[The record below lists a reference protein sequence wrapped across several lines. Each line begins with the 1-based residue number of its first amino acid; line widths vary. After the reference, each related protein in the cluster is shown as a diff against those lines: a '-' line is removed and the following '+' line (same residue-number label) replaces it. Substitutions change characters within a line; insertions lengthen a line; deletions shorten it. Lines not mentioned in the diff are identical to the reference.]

1 MQSTMTTE
9 YHLEL
14 YEGSFR
20 NDPIWSIQSATPLPS
35 ISSGQYM
42 MYEGLSQL
50 AWENS
55 PTKQQR
61 IKVVDVEH
69 SFMPVEDILIH
80 KLLVKV
86 EIVDRE

>member
-1 MQSTMTTE
+1 MTTE

-14 YEGSFR
+14 YVGSFR
-20 NDPIWSIQSATPLPS
+20 NEPIWSIQSASPFPS
-35 ISSGQYM
+35 ISTGEYM
-42 MYEGLSQL
+42 MYEGLRQL
-50 AWENS
+50 AWVNP

-61 IKVVDVEH
+61 IKIDDVEH
-69 SFMPVEDILIH
+69 CFMPVENLLIH